1 MELNLDQAET
11 ESRSKVLNPTFT
23 FFVKLVIAVTVFIF
37 ARQSHLQK
45 QSTKKKMC
53 FTVNLKVNKNFKK
66 IFFFEDK
73 VEC

>member
-1 MELNLDQAET
+1 MELNLDEAET
-11 ESRSKVLNPTFT
+11 ESRSKVLNPIFT

-45 QSTKKKMC
+45 QTTKKIDV
-53 FTVNLKVNKNFKK
+53 FHDNLKVNKYFKN

-73 VEC
+73 VK